1 MKARATGSEDRD
13 SRARSRS
20 RTAPAHLGKRSH
32 RRTPNAAGQQTRA
45 AILESA
51 ERVLVDHG
59 HRGLTV
65 RAVASTCGI
74 SIGNLHYHF
83 GTLDDL
89 IAALV
94 DSVLQRYKLEFERQ
108 LSSLAVGS
116 ASKFVELAGWV
127 VLDAAKP
134 AVNRLFREL
143 WALESHHP
151 AVAAAMASLYSDVTQ
166 FLAVALRSVFPHISQ
181 RRLIQTARLI
191 VMLSEGSGVLGG
203 CDGIAKRAG
212 GLDS

>member
-1 MKARATGSEDRD
+1 MCSA
-13 SRARSRS
+13 
-20 RTAPAHLGKRSH
+20 KRSQQ
-32 RRTPNAAGQQTRA
+32 RALNAAGQRTRA

-83 GTLDDL
+83 ASLDDL

-108 LSSLAVGS
+108 LSRLTVGS
-116 ASKFVELAGWV
+116 ASKFVDLAGWV

-134 AVNRLFREL
+134 EVNRLFREL

-151 AVAAAMASLYSDVTQ
+151 AVAAAMASLYSDVTHV
-166 FLAVALRSVFPHISQ
+166 LAVALRSVFPHISQ

-203 CDGIAKRAG
+203 CDGIARRAPTND
-212 GLDS
+212 LARLAREAVRLELSRFEADSD

>member
-1 MKARATGSEDRD
+1 MGD
-13 SRARSRS
+13 RSR
-20 RTAPAHLGKRSH
+20 
-32 RRTPNAAGQQTRA
+32 RRTPNVAGQQTRA

-51 ERVLVDHG
+51 ERVLVEHG

-83 GTLDDL
+83 ATLNDL
-89 IAALV
+89 IVALV
-94 DSVLQRYKLEFERQ
+94 DSVLQRYKLEFEKQ
-108 LSSLAVGS
+108 LSEMTVGS
-116 ASKFVELAGWV
+116 ASKFVKLAGWV
-127 VLDAAKP
+127 VFDAAKP

-166 FLAVALRSVFPHISQ
+166 FLAAALKSIFPHISQ

-203 CDGIAKRAG
+203 CDGISRRAPTNDLARLARDAVR
-212 GLDS
+212 LDLSRFEADSA